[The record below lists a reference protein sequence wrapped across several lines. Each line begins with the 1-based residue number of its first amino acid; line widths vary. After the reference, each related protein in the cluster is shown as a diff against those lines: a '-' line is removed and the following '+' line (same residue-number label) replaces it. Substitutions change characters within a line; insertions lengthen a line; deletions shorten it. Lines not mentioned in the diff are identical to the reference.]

1 VASLWVLDTP
11 LNEAAWGFA
20 LMSSAALYSACLGL
34 AAVRT
39 VWLIAA
45 GLIAAFAM
53 QVGVLAVI
61 SQPQPPGV
69 AQLTAAVALQLVGAG
84 FFRAL
89 AERRWRSIDW
99 LKFRPLRIGRSAMHS
114 GTRA

>member
-1 VASLWVLDTP
+1 
-11 LNEAAWGFA
+11 
-20 LMSSAALYSACLGL
+20 MSSAALYSACLGL

-45 GLIAAFAM
+45 SLIAAFAM

-99 LKFRPLRIGRSAMHS
+99 LKFRPLRIGRNAIHS